1 MNKISINLISEIKL
15 IIFVVEGI
23 YWTKNEIAIINDLV
37 NFNSTVLLVI
47 NKIDNLENKEKLL
60 PHIKFLSKQM
70 NFLDIVPTSAKNGV
84 GINIISNI
92 VSQHIPV
99 ASHYFNKNYITNCS
113 KSFMASEIIREKI
126 MRFLGDELPYSV
138 EIEIDQFLVNKRG
151 GYNIN
156 GVIFVKKNSQKKIV
170 IGYKGNKIKQI
181 GIAARISMEKIFS
194 TKIYLVLFVK
204 VSRQI

>member
-1 MNKISINLISEIKL
+1 MKL

-23 YWTKNEIAIINDLV
+23 YWTINEIAITNNLV
-37 NFNSTVLLVI
+37 NFNSAVLLVI
-47 NKIDNLENKEKLL
+47 NKIDNLKNKEKLL

-70 NFLDIVPTSAKNGV
+70 NFIDIVPTSAKNGI

-92 VSQHIPV
+92 ISQHIPV
-99 ASHYFNKNYITNCS
+99 ASHYFEKKYITNCS

-138 EIEIDQFLVNKRG
+138 EIEIDQFFINKRG

-156 GVIFVKKNSQKKIV
+156 GVIFVKKKSQKKIV
-170 IGYKGNKIKQI
+170 IGHKGNKIKQI
-181 GIAARISMEKIFS
+181 GIAARISMEIFFS
-194 TKIYLVLFVK
+194 TKIYLLLFVK
-204 VSRQI
+204 VNKQI